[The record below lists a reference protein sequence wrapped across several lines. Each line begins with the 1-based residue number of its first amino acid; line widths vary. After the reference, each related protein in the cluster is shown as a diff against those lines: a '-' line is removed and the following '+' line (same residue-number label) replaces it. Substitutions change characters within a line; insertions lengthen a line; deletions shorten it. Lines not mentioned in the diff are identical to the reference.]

1 MGLILWLVSNS
12 KDVRT
17 VLLFVSSII
26 WLVFF
31 VEAVPW
37 RNLKSLRGKYML
49 MFLISMYFIQ
59 FLSLLIFA
67 YWFAYFPFGRHDEYY
82 VLVTFFNWFVWLV
95 NTIASREAK
104 SRGYKKRGIIGLRAC
119 LIQLVVYLIV
129 FFYHLVLGMT

>member
-31 VEAVPW
+31 VDAVPW

-59 FLSLLIFA
+59 FLSLLFFA
-67 YWFAYFPFGRHDEYY
+67 YWFAYSPRRDEYY

-95 NTIASREAK
+95 NTIA
-104 SRGYKKRGIIGLRAC
+104 
-119 LIQLVVYLIV
+119 
-129 FFYHLVLGMT
+129 

>member
-31 VEAVPW
+31 VDAVPW

-59 FLSLLIFA
+59 FLSLLFFA
-67 YWFAYFPFGRHDEYY
+67 YWFAYSPRRDEYY

-104 SRGYKKRGIIGLRAC
+104 SRGYKKRGIIGVKAC

-129 FFYHLVLGMT
+129 FFYHVVLGMT